1 MAGSDRT
8 FGWNLRHNP
17 WMDELDASIVRMLQS
32 DARLS
37 NRELARRLGVAP
49 STALERVRSLTR
61 RGVIRGYGADVD
73 LAALGRGAQALVSI
87 QMTHHQRSTYEA
99 FRETVGSWPEVV
111 TLFVVS
117 GGSDIVLHVAV
128 QDTER
133 LHAFLVDRLGSRP
146 EVARFQT
153 SMVFQRLHNRVLD
166 PLPEDP

>member
-1 MAGSDRT
+1 
-8 FGWNLRHNP
+8 
-17 WMDELDASIVRMLQS
+17 MDELDASIVRILQS

-49 STALERVRSLTR
+49 STALERVRSLTT

-73 LAALGRGAQALVSI
+73 LAALGRKAEALVSV
-87 QMTHHQRSTYEA
+87 QLRHHQRASYES

-128 QDTER
+128 RDAER
-133 LHAFLVDRLGSRP
+133 LHSFLVDRLATRP
-146 EVARFQT
+146 EVSRFQT
-153 SMVFQRLHNRVLD
+153 SMVFQRLHNRVQE
-166 PLPEDP
+166 PLPPED

>member
-1 MAGSDRT
+1 MGD
-8 FGWNLRHNP
+8 NP
-17 WMDELDASIVRMLQS
+17 WMDELDASIVRLLQS

-49 STALERVRSLTR
+49 STALERVRSLAR

-73 LAALGRGAQALVSI
+73 LKALGRHAEALVSV
-87 QMTHHQRSTYEA
+87 QLGKHQRAKYEQ

-128 QDTER
+128 QDVEH
-133 LHAFLVDRLGSRP
+133 LHSFLVDRLGTRP

-153 SMVFQRLHNRVLD
+153 SMVFGRDHNRVLE
-166 PLPEDP
+166 PLPEE

>member
-1 MAGSDRT
+1 
-8 FGWNLRHNP
+8 
-17 WMDELDASIVRMLQS
+17 MDELDASIVRLLQS

-49 STALERVRSLTR
+49 STALERVRALTR

-73 LAALGRGAQALVSI
+73 LKALGRNAEALVSV
-87 QMTHHQRSTYEA
+87 QLGRHQRSIYET

-117 GGSDIVLHVAV
+117 GGSDVVLHVAV
-128 QDTER
+128 EDTER
-133 LHAFLVDRLGSRP
+133 LHAFLVDRLATRP

-153 SMVFQRLHNRVLD
+153 SMVFDRHHNRVLE
-166 PLPEDP
+166 PLAESTRPDTME

>member
-1 MAGSDRT
+1 
-8 FGWNLRHNP
+8 
-17 WMDELDASIVRMLQS
+17 MDELDASIVRLLQS

-37 NRELARRLGVAP
+37 NRELARQLGVAP

-73 LAALGRGAQALVSI
+73 LKALGRNAEALVSV
-87 QMTHHQRSTYEA
+87 QLGRHQRSIYES

-117 GGSDIVLHVAV
+117 GGSDVVLHVAV
-128 QDTER
+128 RDTEE
-133 LHAFLVDRLGSRP
+133 LHAFLVDRLATRT

-153 SMVFQRLHNRVLD
+153 SMVFDRLHNRVVE
-166 PLPEDP
+166 PLTEEP

>member
-1 MAGSDRT
+1 
-8 FGWNLRHNP
+8 
-17 WMDELDASIVRMLQS
+17 MDELDASIVRLLQS

-73 LAALGRGAQALVSI
+73 LKGLGRNAEALVSV
-87 QMTHHQRSTYEA
+87 QLGRHQRSIYES
-99 FRETVGSWPEVV
+99 FRETVGAWPEVV

-117 GGSDIVLHVAV
+117 GGSDVVLHVAV
-128 QDTER
+128 RDTEE
-133 LHAFLVDRLGSRP
+133 LHAFLVDRLATRP

-153 SMVFQRLHNRVLD
+153 SMVFDRLHNRVLE
-166 PLPEDP
+166 PLTEEE

>member
-1 MAGSDRT
+1 
-8 FGWNLRHNP
+8 
-17 WMDELDASIVRMLQS
+17 MDELDASIVRLLQS

-49 STALERVRSLTR
+49 STALERVRALTR

-73 LAALGRGAQALVSI
+73 LAALGRRAEALVSV
-87 QMTHHQRSTYEA
+87 QLRRHQRSSYES

-117 GGSDIVLHVAV
+117 GGSDIVIHVAV
-128 QDTER
+128 RDVER
-133 LHAFLVDRLGSRP
+133 LHAFLVDRLGTRP

-153 SMVFQRLHNRVLD
+153 SMVFQRQHNRVLE
-166 PLPEDP
+166 PLPPED